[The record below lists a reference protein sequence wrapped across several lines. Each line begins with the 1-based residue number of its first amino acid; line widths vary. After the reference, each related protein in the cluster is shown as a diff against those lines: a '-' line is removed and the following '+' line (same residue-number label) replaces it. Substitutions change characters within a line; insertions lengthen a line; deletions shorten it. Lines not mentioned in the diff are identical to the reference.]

1 MEEIILERISCALKE
16 NKKAALITVVDS
28 KGSSPGKAGFMM
40 AVFEDKST
48 VGTVGGGE
56 LEREVIQRALK
67 SISGGK
73 DEFASFKLSDEGN
86 LHMQCGGSI
95 DVFIKVFGK
104 KDRLLIAGGGHVA
117 KSLYEIAKYFDFNIV
132 IFEDREEF
140 ANSDR
145 FPNCEI
151 ILGDIGENLKKYPI
165 DERSYVVIV
174 TRGHSFDEAALK
186 ASLNRG
192 AAYVGMIGSSKKT
205 NYIKERL
212 LSEGFS
218 KDELEKAYAPIGLC
232 LGGDSS
238 FDIALSIFS
247 EIMLIKNNGKLK
259 HMREI

>member
-1 MEEIILERISCALKE
+1 MEEVIFERLGAALKE
-16 NKKAALITVVDS
+16 NKKAALVTVIDS

-48 VGTVGGGE
+48 VGTAGGGE
-56 LEREVIQRALK
+56 LEREIIQRAVT
-67 SISGGK
+67 SIRNGK
-73 DEFASFKLSDEGN
+73 DEFVSFKLSNEGD

-95 DVFIKVFGK
+95 DVFIKVLGK
-104 KDRLLIAGGGHVA
+104 RDKLLIAGGGHVA
-117 KSLYEIAKYFDFNIV
+117 KSLYELAKYFDFNIV

-145 FPNCEI
+145 FPNCDI

-165 DERSYVVIV
+165 DEKSYVVIV
-174 TRGHSFDEAALK
+174 TRGHYFDEAALK
-186 ASLNRG
+186 SSLNRG

-212 LSEGFS
+212 LSEGYS
-218 KDELEKAYAPIGLC
+218 KDEIEKAYAPIGLC

-238 FDIALSIFS
+238 LEIALSILS
-247 EIMLIKNNGKLK
+247 EIILIKNKGKLN
-259 HMREI
+259 HMRDL